1 MIDLTYSNSVPILT
15 RHSHQIN
22 IWIVGTGGTGG
33 WLVPNLARLS
43 KLMEKSSN
51 KKITCTL
58 VDPDIIEAKNIPR
71 QNFIESEISSNK
83 ALILATRYNLALGS
97 NLTAIPEPFHQDLLD
112 NWWTGLT
119 IIIGCVDNAAARY
132 QISQCLELNQN
143 KEPNIWYLDCGNHAN
158 SNSGQVLL
166 GSTNQFQLENAFDNP
181 EKPNFCINL
190 PSPTLQHPELLEP
203 LPEELNNTSLSC
215 AEIALLN
222 QQALFVNQQVA
233 TIATE
238 YVKSLLLTAELRR
251 FATYFNSDIGSMR
264 SRYICSENITQYTT

>member
-15 RHSHQIN
+15 RHRHQIN

-33 WLVPNLARLS
+33 WLVPSLARLS
-43 KLMEKSSN
+43 KVMETSSN
-51 KKITCTL
+51 KKVTCTL
-58 VDPDIIEAKNIPR
+58 VDPDIIEAKNISR
-71 QNFIESEISSNK
+71 QNFIESEIGSNK
-83 ALILATRYNLALGS
+83 ALVLATRYNLALGG
-97 NLTAIPEPFHQDLLD
+97 NLTAIPKPFHQDLID

-132 QISQCLELNQN
+132 QISQCLDLNQN
-143 KEPNIWYLDCGNHAN
+143 KEPDIWYLDCGNHAN

-166 GSTNQFQLENAFDNP
+166 GSANQFQLKNAFDNP
-181 EKPNFCINL
+181 EKPSFCINL

-203 LPEELNNTSLSC
+203 LPEELSNTSLSC
-215 AEIALLN
+215 AEIALRN

-233 TIATE
+233 AIATE
-238 YVKSLLLTAELRR
+238 YVKSLLLTAGLRR

-264 SRYICSENITQYTT
+264 SRYICSQNITQYTT

>member
-15 RHSHQIN
+15 RHRHQIN
-22 IWIVGTGGTGG
+22 IWVVGTGGTGG
-33 WLVPNLARLS
+33 WLVSNLARLS
-43 KLMEKSSN
+43 KVMETSSN
-51 KKITCTL
+51 KKVTCTL

-71 QNFIESEISSNK
+71 QNFIESEIGSNK
-83 ALILATRYNLALGS
+83 ALVLATRYNLALGS

-132 QISQCLELNQN
+132 QISQCLDLNQN
-143 KEPNIWYLDCGNHAN
+143 KEPDIWYLDCGNHAN

-166 GSTNQFQLENAFDNP
+166 GSTNQFQLKNAFDNP
-181 EKPNFCINL
+181 ENPNFCINL
-190 PSPTLQHPELLEP
+190 PSPTLQHSELLEP
-203 LPEELNNTSLSC
+203 LPEELSNTSLSC

-222 QQALFVNQQVA
+222 QQGLFVNQQVA
-233 TIATE
+233 TIAIE